1 MRSQVI
7 KIKNIPQQEPP
18 VHYIRVKPVTAL
30 SVMLGIGA
38 GLLFTGTVWQV
49 IGMSMIMFALFC
61 LLLLPDR
68 VLVVFNPKF
77 MILNNCIDR
86 SECMMIYW
94 DEIVNWQYEWH
105 PANDNLTITM
115 VDGSMQIIELYSK
128 RRVAKYLNMY
138 APNKEIKNVRI
149 KEGKI

>member
-1 MRSQVI
+1 
-7 KIKNIPQQEPP
+7 
-18 VHYIRVKPVTAL
+18 
-30 SVMLGIGA
+30 
-38 GLLFTGTVWQV
+38 
-49 IGMSMIMFALFC
+49 
-61 LLLLPDR
+61 
-68 VLVVFNPKF
+68 
-77 MILNNCIDR
+77 
-86 SECMMIYW
+86 MIYW